1 MAPQLDDPQRR
12 LIAAGLGGLAVALF
26 AAGAYAAL
34 VPASPQQPHPHP
46 PVAAPRPAAPARSVL
61 PTKGAPV
68 PAFELQRLLGGTV
81 TLASLRGK
89 VVVIDFWATWCPPC
103 RAEMPWLV
111 AMAERLEASG
121 VAFVAISEDDPPGQ
135 VPNVTRFA
143 QQVPG
148 LERFAVLG
156 DPAIEAQYGVT
167 SLPTLFVVDRQGRL
181 VAKLVGAGDE
191 RAVVGLVEQVAARPG
206 D

>member
-1 MAPQLDDPQRR
+1 MALQLDDPQRK

-26 AAGAYAAL
+26 AAGTYAAL
-34 VPASPQQPHPHP
+34 VPASPPQPLAP

-61 PTKGAPV
+61 PTQGALV
-68 PAFELQRLLGGTV
+68 PAFELERLLGGTV

-111 AMAERLEASG
+111 AMAQRLEASG

-191 RAVVGLVEQVAARPG
+191 RAVVGLVEQVAARP
-206 D
+206 